1 MITGTLISSIV
12 MALEFVVLLYIF
24 LYSLRLKRIHTVTRV
39 LYLLWSAT
47 LFTSN
52 LYYLTHLLQN
62 KGLYL
67 PFSAMDI
74 VDMGIYTLL
83 GAVLQNNFS
92 INIKKL
98 TWPSVEGALFG
109 ALNVWLWILWSG
121 KLLGNLINALPFI
134 YLLFMCGRSLEESRS
149 LEIVERLCFASA
161 TMVVAVLESV
171 LYFTQGTVYMVL
183 DVLCYILL
191 FSCDLFLIFKTVDV
205 LRNGNADRA
214 IALAATTYTMG
225 LVTQYLSYEPVYF
238 VAEVLVVFSLA
249 LICLAVGKKEKEA
262 EKE

>member
-1 MITGTLISSIV
+1 MISGTFISSIV

-24 LYSLRLKRIHTVTRV
+24 LYSFRLKRIHPVTRV

-52 LYYLTHLLQN
+52 LYYLAHALQG

-92 INIKKL
+92 VNLKKL

-109 ALNVWLWILWSG
+109 ALNIWLWILWSG
-121 KLLGNLINALPFI
+121 KILGNLINALPFV
-134 YLLFMCGRSLEESRS
+134 YLMFVCGRSLETSRA
-149 LEIVERLCFASA
+149 LRKIERLCFASV
-161 TMVVAVLESV
+161 TMIVAVLETV
-171 LYFTQGTVYMVL
+171 LYFTQGTVYTVL

-191 FSCDLFLIFKTVDV
+191 FSCDMFLVFKTVDV
-205 LRNGNADRA
+205 LRKGNADRA

-225 LVTQYLSYEPVYF
+225 LVTQYLSYEPLYF
-238 VAEVLVVFSLA
+238 IAEVLVVFSIA

>member
-109 ALNVWLWILWSG
+109 ALNIWLWIL
-121 KLLGNLINALPFI
+121 
-134 YLLFMCGRSLEESRS
+134 
-149 LEIVERLCFASA
+149 
-161 TMVVAVLESV
+161 
-171 LYFTQGTVYMVL
+171 
-183 DVLCYILL
+183 
-191 FSCDLFLIFKTVDV
+191 
-205 LRNGNADRA
+205 
-214 IALAATTYTMG
+214 
-225 LVTQYLSYEPVYF
+225 
-238 VAEVLVVFSLA
+238 
-249 LICLAVGKKEKEA
+249 
-262 EKE
+262 